1 MLSSTLVD
9 RTVRENLRVVLTVSS
24 LGPRFQKRCRD
35 FPALINTVS
44 VILLPHWSKEALVAH
59 AYHLLK
65 GIRNAVSL
73 FVCLFSMRVK
83 RKRHLMHVER
93 LNCRDHLIC
102 NSSVLCLYSKY
113 LTLIVIVCLSVR
125 TDNNVN
131 SSIVQVREQVKTS
144 FVSLQ
149 APIVTNI

>member
-1 MLSSTLVD
+1 MLSSTLVA

-65 GIRNAVSL
+65 GICDAVSL
-73 FVCLFSMRVK
+73 FVCLFSSK
-83 RKRHLMHVER
+83 AKTTYAVER
-93 LNCRDHLIC
+93 LNCRNPLIC
-102 NSSVLCLYSKY
+102 NSSVLSLYSKY
-113 LTLIVIVCLSVR
+113 LSLIMIV
-125 TDNNVN
+125 
-131 SSIVQVREQVKTS
+131 
-144 FVSLQ
+144 F
-149 APIVTNI
+149 P